1 MDNVDNIEN
10 VNSVGSLLKEA
21 RVKKGL
27 SLIDAEKATT
37 IRCAYLDALEQDE
50 YYKLPE
56 EVFIKGMIRN
66 YGNFLGLNGPELVDL
81 YKAEKAGTVVEKVK
95 SKGIREVENVKLNI
109 SLKQH
114 RSAGSGTN
122 AYQGPSSNKQA
133 IAKQIFAGLLGV
145 VVLVGGYFGIPK
157 AMEMLNSKDEA
168 KTTAVIEVAT
178 PATSK
183 SVTDVAKQR
192 AAELAPVV
200 EKVVVEMTAHG
211 KCWLE
216 VNADGVSIFEGMLS
230 AQETKTFEANDKL
243 IVKYGNVGVMEV
255 KVNGQPVSM
264 QGEQGVAIKTYTR

>member
-1 MDNVDNIEN
+1 MDNVDTMEN
-10 VNSVGSLLKEA
+10 VNSVGSILKEA
-21 RVKKGL
+21 RIKKGL

-37 IRCAYLDALEQDE
+37 IRCYYLDALEQDE

-81 YKAEKAGTVVEKVK
+81 YKAEKAGTAVEKVK
-95 SKGIREVENVKLNI
+95 SKGIREVENVKMNI

-114 RSAGSGTN
+114 RSAGSGPE

-133 IAKQIFAGLLGV
+133 LAKQIFAGFLGV

-157 AMEMLNSKDEA
+157 AMEMLNSKNEV
-168 KTTAVIEVAT
+168 KTTAVIEVTT
-178 PATSK
+178 PATTK
-183 SVTDVAKQR
+183 AIDTTNKQ

-200 EKVVVEMTAHG
+200 ENVVVEMTAHG

-216 VNADGVSIFEGMLS
+216 VSADGVSIFEGMLS
-230 AQETKTFEANDKL
+230 AQDTKTFEAKDKL

>member
-1 MDNVDNIEN
+1 MDNVDTMEN
-10 VNSVGSLLKEA
+10 VNSVGSILKEA
-21 RVKKGL
+21 RIKKGL

-37 IRCAYLDALEQDE
+37 IRCYYLDALEQDE

-81 YKAEKAGTVVEKVK
+81 YKAEKAGTAVEKVK
-95 SKGIREVENVKLNI
+95 SKGIREVENVKMNI

-114 RSAGSGTN
+114 RSAGSGPE

-133 IAKQIFAGLLGV
+133 LAKQIFAGFLGV

-157 AMEMLNSKDEA
+157 AMEMLNSKNEV

-178 PATSK
+178 PATTK
-183 SVTDVAKQR
+183 ANDATNKQ

-200 EKVVVEMTAHG
+200 ENVVVEMTAHG

-216 VNADGVSIFEGMLS
+216 VSADGASIFEGMLS
-230 AQETKTFEANDKL
+230 AQDTKTFEAKDKL

>member
-1 MDNVDNIEN
+1 MDNVDTMEN
-10 VNSVGSLLKEA
+10 VNSVGSILKEA
-21 RVKKGL
+21 RIKKGL

-37 IRCAYLDALEQDE
+37 IRCYYLDALEQDE

-66 YGNFLGLNGPELVDL
+66 YGNFLGLNEPKLVDL
-81 YKAEKAGTVVEKVK
+81 YKAEKAGTAVEKVK
-95 SKGIREVENVKLNI
+95 SKGIREVENVKMNI

-114 RSAGSGTN
+114 RSAGSGPE

-133 IAKQIFAGLLGV
+133 LAKQIFAGFLGV
-145 VVLVGGYFGIPK
+145 VVLVGGYVGIPK
-157 AMEMLNSKDEA
+157 AMEMLNSKNEV

-178 PATSK
+178 PATTK
-183 SVTDVAKQR
+183 ANDATNKQ

-200 EKVVVEMTAHG
+200 ENVVVEMTAHG

-216 VNADGVSIFEGMLS
+216 VSADGVSIFEGMLS
-230 AQETKTFEANDKL
+230 AQDTKTFEAKDKL

>member
-1 MDNVDNIEN
+1 MDNVDTMEN
-10 VNSVGSLLKEA
+10 VNSVGSILKEA
-21 RVKKGL
+21 RIKKGL

-37 IRCAYLDALEQDE
+37 IRCYYLDALEQDE

-81 YKAEKAGTVVEKVK
+81 YKAEKAGTAVEKVK
-95 SKGIREVENVKLNI
+95 SKGIREVENVKMNI

-114 RSAGSGTN
+114 RSAGSGPE

-133 IAKQIFAGLLGV
+133 LAKQIFAGFLGV

-157 AMEMLNSKDEA
+157 AMEMLNAKNEV
-168 KTTAVIEVAT
+168 KTTAVIEVVT
-178 PATSK
+178 PATTK
-183 SVTDVAKQR
+183 AIDTTNKQ

-200 EKVVVEMTAHG
+200 ENVVVEITAHG

-216 VNADGVSIFEGMLS
+216 VSADGVSIFEGMLS
-230 AQETKTFEANDKL
+230 AQDTKTFEAKDKL

>member
-1 MDNVDNIEN
+1 MDNVDTMEN
-10 VNSVGSLLKEA
+10 VNSVGSILKEA

-37 IRCAYLDALEQDE
+37 IRCSYLDALEQDE

-81 YKAEKAGTVVEKVK
+81 YKAEKAGTAIEKVK
-95 SKGIREVENVKLNI
+95 SKGIREVENVKINI

-114 RSAGSGTN
+114 RSAGSGPE

-133 IAKQIFAGLLGV
+133 LAKQIFAGFLGV

-157 AMEMLNSKDEA
+157 AMEMLNSKNEV
-168 KTTAVIEVAT
+168 KTNAVIEVAT
-178 PATSK
+178 PATTK
-183 SVTDVAKQR
+183 ANDATNKQ

-200 EKVVVEMTAHG
+200 ENVVVEMTAHG

-216 VNADGVSIFEGMLS
+216 VSADGVSIFEGMLS
-230 AQETKTFEANDKL
+230 AQDTKTFEAKDKL

>member
-1 MDNVDNIEN
+1 MDNVDTMEN
-10 VNSVGSLLKEA
+10 LNSVGSILKEA

-81 YKAEKAGTVVEKVK
+81 YKAEKAGTAIEKVK
-95 SKGIREVENVKLNI
+95 SKGIREVDNVKLNI

-145 VVLVGGYFGIPK
+145 VILVGGYFGIPK
-157 AMEMLNSKDEA
+157 AMELLNSKNEG
-168 KTTAVIEVAT
+168 KPSVVIEVAS
-178 PATSK
+178 PEASK
-183 SVTDVAKQR
+183 ANAETTNNQ
-192 AAELAPVV
+192 AAQLAPVV
-200 EKVVVEMTAHG
+200 ENVVVEMTAHG

-216 VNADGVSIFEGMLS
+216 VNADGVSVFEGMLS
-230 AQETKTFEANDKL
+230 AQDTKTFEAKDKL

-264 QGEQGVAIKTYTR
+264 QCEQGVAIKTYTR

>member
-1 MDNVDNIEN
+1 MDNVDTMEN
-10 VNSVGSLLKEA
+10 VNSVGSILKEA
-21 RVKKGL
+21 RIKKGL

-37 IRCAYLDALEQDE
+37 IRCYYLDALEQDE

-81 YKAEKAGTVVEKVK
+81 YKAEKAGTAVEKVK
-95 SKGIREVENVKLNI
+95 SKGIREVENVKMNI

-114 RSAGSGTN
+114 RSAGSGPE

-133 IAKQIFAGLLGV
+133 LAKQIFAGFLGV

-157 AMEMLNSKDEA
+157 AMEMLNSKNEV
-168 KTTAVIEVAT
+168 KTTAVIEVTT
-178 PATSK
+178 PATPK
-183 SVTDVAKQR
+183 AIDTTNKQ

-200 EKVVVEMTAHG
+200 ENVVVEMTAHG

-216 VNADGVSIFEGMLS
+216 VSADGVSIFEGMLS
-230 AQETKTFEANDKL
+230 AQDTKTFEAKDKL

>member
-1 MDNVDNIEN
+1 MDNVDTMEN
-10 VNSVGSLLKEA
+10 LNSVGSILKEA

-81 YKAEKAGTVVEKVK
+81 YKAEKAGTAIEKVK
-95 SKGIREVENVKLNI
+95 SKGIREVDNVKLNI

-145 VVLVGGYFGIPK
+145 VILVGGYFGIPK
-157 AMEMLNSKDEA
+157 AMELLNSKNEG
-168 KTTAVIEVAT
+168 KPSVVIEVAS
-178 PATSK
+178 PEASKPNAEATN
-183 SVTDVAKQR
+183 KQ
-192 AAELAPVV
+192 AAQLAPVV
-200 EKVVVEMTAHG
+200 ENVVVEMTAHG

-216 VNADGVSIFEGMLS
+216 VNADGVSVFEGMLS
-230 AQETKTFEANDKL
+230 AQDTKTFEAKDKL